1 MPDRPVFVA
10 EDSPRDREYIGSVL
24 LGRELRF
31 YDNGAEALEAA
42 LKYDDPLLITDLQMP
57 VMDGVVASSRLWE
70 QRPGARIIFWTHYD
84 DEIYLRKLS
93 GQVPPETVYGY
104 VLKSNSAEVLQR
116 VTAAVFDEVQCWVD
130 PLVRSAQVRVG
141 EKQSALTDMEYEVLV
156 DIALGLTDSGIGHR
170 RYLSRRGVQS
180 RLKTLYMKLGV
191 DHEKFQVDG
200 VGEVINP
207 RARAVSVALRRG
219 LINAHELEREEDLLA
234 AWIDQVSELS

>member
-1 MPDRPVFVA
+1 MLEQTIIVA
-10 EDSPRDREYIGSVL
+10 EDSPRDREYLGTVL
-24 LGRELRF
+24 EGCDLQLF
-31 YDNGAEALEAA
+31 DNGAEAVEAA
-42 LKYDDPLLITDLQMP
+42 LAFDAPWLITDLQMP
-57 VMDGVVASSRLWE
+57 VMDGVVASQSLW
-70 QRPGARIIFWTHYD
+70 QARPAARIIFWTHYD

-93 GQVPPETVYGY
+93 GLVPPETVYGY
-104 VLKSNSAEVLQR
+104 VLKSNSTEVLQR
-116 VTAAVFDEVQCWVD
+116 VTHAVFDEVQCWID
-130 PLVRSAQVRVG
+130 PLVRSTQVRVG

-200 VGEVINP
+200 VGEIINP

-219 LINAHELEREEDLLA
+219 LINAHELEREEALLQH
-234 AWIDQVSELS
+234 WIEQV

>member
-1 MPDRPVFVA
+1 MPESTVIVA
-10 EDSPRDREYIGSVL
+10 EDSPRDREYLGTVL
-24 LGRELRF
+24 ADRQLQLF
-31 YDNGAEALEAA
+31 DNGQDAFEAA
-42 LKYDDPLLITDLQMP
+42 LAFEQPLLITDLQMP
-57 VMDGVVASSRLWE
+57 VMDGVVASEKLWE
-70 QRPGARIIFWTHYD
+70 ARPEARIIFWTHYD

-93 GQVPPETVYGY
+93 GLVPPETVYGY

-130 PLVRSAQVRVG
+130 PLVRSTQVRVG

-219 LINAHELEREEDLLA
+219 LINAHELEREEALLQG
-234 AWIDQVSELS
+234 WIEQV

>member
-1 MPDRPVFVA
+1 MPDMSILIA
-10 EDSPRDREYIGSVL
+10 EDSPRDREYLGNVL
-24 LGRELRF
+24 ASRELRF
-31 YDNGAEALEAA
+31 FDNGADAVDAALE
-42 LKYDDPLLITDLQMP
+42 YDEPLLITDLQMP
-57 VMDGVVASSRLWE
+57 VMDGVVTSRKLWE
-70 QRPGARIIFWTHYD
+70 QRPAARIIFWTHYD

-93 GQVPPETVYGY
+93 GLVPPETVYGY
-104 VLKSNSAEVLQR
+104 VLKSNSAEILER
-116 VTAAVFDEVQCWVD
+116 VTTAVFDDVQCWVD
-130 PLVRSAQVRVG
+130 PLVRSTQVRVG

-219 LINAHELEREEDLLA
+219 LINAHELEREEEVLA
-234 AWIDQVSELS
+234 DWIEQVS